1 MWHESIMDTIDSQLL
16 RVIDGWQR
24 RQAWPHA
31 VLLTGSERSGLF
43 DQAFYLARR
52 LLCETENAC
61 GVCSS
66 CQRVHR
72 MSHIDL
78 HLLASTPTLKQ
89 LDLPLVDG
97 ANERHLIRKEEVLE
111 CCRALSLKAHEGG
124 WRVILCLRPE
134 EMNKEAANTLL
145 KTLEEPGDHCL
156 FVLVTSEP
164 KALLKT
170 IISRCQHVK
179 LKPQS
184 REDLSQVWIQ
194 EGCER
199 SKSEVLAA
207 MDLRGFGVTPE
218 TLSELRPLALG
229 WLTAVHERHRVQ
241 ELELA
246 EGLNRQGTPEAVLRV
261 LRSLLS
267 DLLAL
272 NAGCPEVELTHRDR
286 LDDLRR
292 MTGLDSLTMAGVL
305 DTSAGA
311 LRRNVSLISILTAI
325 ARGAQLT

>member
-1 MWHESIMDTIDSQLL
+1 
-16 RVIDGWQR
+16 
-24 RQAWPHA
+24 
-31 VLLTGSERSGLF
+31 
-43 DQAFYLARR
+43 
-52 LLCETENAC
+52 
-61 GVCSS
+61 
-66 CQRVHR
+66 
-72 MSHIDL
+72 
-78 HLLASTPTLKQ
+78 
-89 LDLPLVDG
+89 
-97 ANERHLIRKEEVLE
+97 
-111 CCRALSLKAHEGG
+111 
-124 WRVILCLRPE
+124 
-134 EMNKEAANTLL
+134 MNKEAANTL

-246 EGLNRQGTPEAVLRV
+246 EG
-261 LRSLLS
+261 
-267 DLLAL
+267 
-272 NAGCPEVELTHRDR
+272 
-286 LDDLRR
+286 
-292 MTGLDSLTMAGVL
+292 
-305 DTSAGA
+305 
-311 LRRNVSLISILTAI
+311 
-325 ARGAQLT
+325 